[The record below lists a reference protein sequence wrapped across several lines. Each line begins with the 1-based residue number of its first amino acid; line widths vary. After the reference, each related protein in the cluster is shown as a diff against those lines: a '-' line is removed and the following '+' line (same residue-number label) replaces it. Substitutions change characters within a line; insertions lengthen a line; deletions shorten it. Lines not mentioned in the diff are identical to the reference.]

1 MMVDYFMYLLNKNQ
15 AKKHNLIIDT
25 CAKII

>member
-1 MMVDYFMYLLNKNQ
+1 MLDYFMYLLNKNQ

-25 CAKII
+25 CTKII